1 MSTYV
6 IAIGGNAL
14 ESNTGEL
21 NTVLKEIANC
31 IADLISKDNRVV
43 LVHGNGPQ
51 IGKIVIQNHCAH
63 GIIEENTID
72 ECGAM
77 TQAMIGYTLQKE
89 LGNSLR
95 TQGITADIVTV
106 LTQVIVDK
114 AEVLTSEPTKPIG
127 PFYSKAE
134 AMERMEKEGVPY
146 AEDSNRGYRRVI
158 ASPKPLRIEEIDVI
172 RQLITAGS
180 IVIAGGGGGIPVYEE
195 NGELKGIEA
204 VIDKD
209 YTAELL
215 AKEIDADC
223 LILLT
228 AVEYV
233 AINYGKENQQNLESV
248 TCEEIER
255 YTRAGQFSK
264 GSMLPK
270 VLAAKGFVEGSM
282 HRSAVIGTLDKLKE
296 IVNGNSGTKIINA

>member
-14 ESNTGEL
+14 EANKDEL
-21 NTVLKEIANC
+21 DIVLKEISDC
-31 IADLISKDNRVV
+31 IATLIHKNHRVV

-51 IGKIVIQNHCAH
+51 IGKIVIQNQCAH
-63 GIIEENTID
+63 GIIEENSID

-77 TQAMIGYTLQKE
+77 TQAMIGYILQKE

-95 TQGITADIVTV
+95 AKKVEADIVTV
-106 LTQVIVDK
+106 LTQVIVDRDE
-114 AEVLTSEPTKPIG
+114 ALFSEPTKPIG
-127 PFYSKAE
+127 PFFTKEEAE
-134 AMERMEKEGVPY
+134 RKMAEEKVPY
-146 AEDSNRGYRRVI
+146 VEDSGRGYRRVVS
-158 ASPKPLRIEEIDVI
+158 SPKPKRIEEIAVI
-172 RQLITAGS
+172 KKLIESGS

-195 NGELKGIEA
+195 DGELHGIEA

-215 AKEIDADC
+215 AQEIGADC
-223 LILLT
+223 LVLLT

-233 AINYGKENQQNLESV
+233 AIHFGKPNQKNLKRIAANEL
-248 TCEEIER
+248 EQYIDE
-255 YTRAGQFSK
+255 GQFSK

-270 VLAAKGFVEGSM
+270 VSAAKNFVSGGNG
-282 HRSAVIGTLDKLKE
+282 RLAVIGTLDKLKD
-296 IVNGNSGTKIINA
+296 IIDGKSGTQIVSD

>member
-14 ESNTGEL
+14 ETNKNEL
-21 NTVLKEIANC
+21 DIVLREISDC
-31 IADLISKDNRVV
+31 IAELIHKENRVV
-43 LVHGNGPQ
+43 LIHGNGPQ
-51 IGKIVIQNHCAH
+51 IGKIVIQNQCAH
-63 GIIEENTID
+63 GIIEENSID

-77 TQAMIGYTLQKE
+77 TQAMIGYMLQKE
-89 LGNSLR
+89 LGNALR
-95 TQGITADIVTV
+95 AQGVEADIVTV
-106 LTQVIVDK
+106 LTQVIVDRDE
-114 AEVLTSEPTKPIG
+114 ALYSEPTKPIG
-127 PFYSKAE
+127 PFFTREE
-134 AMERMEKEGVPY
+134 AMRKMEEEGVPY
-146 AEDSNRGYRRVI
+146 VEDSNRGYRRVVS
-158 ASPKPLRIEEIDVI
+158 SPKPRRIEEIAVI
-172 RQLITAGS
+172 RKLIDSGS

-215 AKEIDADC
+215 ANEIDADC

-233 AINYGKENQQNLESV
+233 AINFGKKNQKNLTEVDVSDLV
-248 TCEEIER
+248 TYIEE
-255 YTRAGQFSK
+255 GQFSK

-270 VLAAKGFVEGSM
+270 VNAAKGFVERRA

-296 IVNGNSGTKIINA
+296 IINGNSGTKIVKN